1 MDLKSFG
8 EELENYVD
16 KKDPSKNEKNSLEKG
31 NLLDI
36 ILKRIS
42 EKTGKNFQE
51 IIAEINAKQE
61 KMGNLLSFEIV
72 ALIFAKENGVKI
84 SDLLDEIEKR
94 LFL

>member
-1 MDLKSFG
+1 MDLGSFG
-8 EELENYVD
+8 EEFENYVD
-16 KKDPSKNEKNSLEKG
+16 KKDPSKNEKNSVKNG

-42 EKTGKNFQE
+42 EKTGKSFQE
-51 IIAEINAKQE
+51 IISEINAKQE

-72 ALIFAKENGVKI
+72 AVIFAKESGVKI

-94 LFL
+94 LLS